1 MGETT
6 VVMKGPMCAAFDAV
20 VLECSVRDPV
30 TMALRSL
37 GFWMLMMRR
46 ETIVIDMLTGG
57 IS

>member
-6 VVMKGPMCAAFDAV
+6 VVTKGPMCTAFDAV
-20 VLECSVRDPV
+20 ELECRVREPV

-46 ETIVIDMLTGG
+46 ETIVMDMLTGG